1 MIKFRQKEFIAPV
14 LALAGKGLM
23 AAGNAAMIGSIVQG
37 VQQSKDQAKYAEQ
50 QEEQNAQITKAL
62 NRVAKA
68 AENNPQAAQQV
79 ADIMSQRQYSFIS
92 PGVIKGAKGLVK
104 DVKPLLWNKGTKKF
118 LKTGLV
124 FGGTMG
130 TAGYAVDKAIQHDAK
145 KIGMPLSQP
154 VQEERQFAIPTSSI
168 MKGLGKGLKTTGKF
182 LKDNKYPIL
191 GASAMAAIPSIGYL
205 SERQQFKDQ
214 IASTGQP
221 QQKQYA
227 ALGGVMK
234 IVRSQAGNIGKGA
247 KNLLG
252 STKKSFRPIMDHP
265 GQTILGA
272 ANKLASFGGFGRK
285 EVAKFGQDL
294 HAAGMKSGNT
304 WTQKAGKFIVDHP
317 KTSLLGALPVAT
329 AATKVSYDASEK
341 LVRKTAGALDK
352 DAFAYEKSKNQV
364 IQ

>member
-1 MIKFRQKEFIAPV
+1 MIKFRQKEFIAP
-14 LALAGKGLM
+14 LALLGSAKTMGALT
-23 AAGNAAMIGSIVQG
+23 ALSIGQG
-37 VQQSKDQAKYAEQ
+37 VKSAKDQAEYAEQ
-50 QEEQNAQITKAL
+50 QAEQNAQITKAL

-68 AENNPQAAQQV
+68 AENNPQVAQQA
-79 ADIMSQRQYSFIS
+79 ADIMSQRQYALIS

-104 DVKPLLWNKGTKKF
+104 DAKPLLWNKGTKKF
-118 LKTGLV
+118 LKNGLV

-130 TAGYAVDKAIQHDAK
+130 VASYGVDKAIQHDAK
-145 KIGMPLSQP
+145 KIGMPLGQP
-154 VQEERQFAIPTSSI
+154 VQEERQFAIPTGSI
-168 MKGLGKGLKTTGKF
+168 MKGLGKGLKSTGKF
-182 LKDNKYPIL
+182 LNNKGTII
-191 GASAMAAIPSIGYL
+191 GASSMAAIPAIGYL

-214 IASTGQP
+214 IASTDQAK
-221 QQKQYA
+221 QKQYA
-227 ALGGVMK
+227 AIGGVMK
-234 IVRSQAGNIGKGA
+234 FVRSQAGNIGKGA
-247 KNLLG
+247 KNLWG
-252 STKKSFRPIMDHP
+252 STKSTFKPIMTHP

-272 ANKLASFGGFGRK
+272 ANKFASFGGFGRK

-304 WTQKAGKFIVDHP
+304 WTQKVGKFIVDNP
-317 KTSLLGALPVAT
+317 KTSLLATLPAAS